1 MRSIAIF
8 LLISGGGLGA
18 RPALPPQEP
27 PAAQEPAK
35 PSPPPAPETEQVQ
48 EPQPSPPQPVTQP
61 GVAGSMEPAQVKE
74 LLHRVW
80 LAEYRVNDLLTDL
93 HPQRWEVLPEAGGEI
108 NKNLQ
113 KLPHEMAAPEHRRRQ
128 ASKTAQSAL

>member
-18 RPALPPQEP
+18 RAALPPQEP

-61 GVAGSMEPAQVKE
+61 GVAGSMEPPQVKE

-80 LAEYRVNDLLTDL
+80 LAADRGNDLLTDL
-93 HPQRWEVLPEAGGEI
+93 HPERRKHSPEAGQDFE
-108 NKNLQ
+108 KNLA
-113 KLPHEMAAPEHRRRQ
+113 KLRPAAGR
-128 ASKTAQSAL
+128 

>member
-18 RPALPPQEP
+18 RAALPPQEP

-48 EPQPSPPQPVTQP
+48 EPQPSPPQPVTQA
-61 GVAGSMEPAQVKE
+61 GVAGPVEAPPGQEMASPALPAGERRHHPPDQPPPPR
-74 LLHRVW
+74 LQG
-80 LAEYRVNDLLTDL
+80 LAD
-93 HPQRWEVLPEAGGEI
+93 AGG
-108 NKNLQ
+108 
-113 KLPHEMAAPEHRRRQ
+113 
-128 ASKTAQSAL
+128 

>member
-1 MRSIAIF
+1 MRFIAIF
-8 LLISGGGLGA
+8 LLISSGGLGA
-18 RPALPPQEP
+18 RAALPPQDP

-61 GVAGSMEPAQVKE
+61 GVAGSMEPPQVKE

-80 LAEYRVNDLLTDL
+80 LAEDRVNDLLTDL
-93 HPQRWEVLPEAGGEI
+93 HPQRWELSPEAGREF
-108 NKNLQ
+108 Q
-113 KLPHEMAAPEHRRRQ
+113 KTVQEAPHEIGP
-128 ASKTAQSAL
+128 AQDMGRPLE

>member
-1 MRSIAIF
+1 MRFIAIF

-18 RPALPPQEP
+18 RAALPAQEP

-35 PSPPPAPETEQVQ
+35 PSPPPVPETEQVQ

-61 GVAGSMEPAQVKE
+61 GVAGSMEPAQGKE

-80 LAEYRVNDLLTDL
+80 LAGDRVNELLTDL
-93 HPQRWEVLPEAGGEI
+93 HPRRWKGSPEAGVEVQQI
-108 NKNLQ
+108 LREQ
-113 KLPHEMAAPEHRRRQ
+113 
-128 ASKTAQSAL
+128 

>member
-18 RPALPPQEP
+18 RAALPPQEP

-48 EPQPSPPQPVTQP
+48 EPQPSPPQPVTQA
-61 GVAGSMEPAQVKE
+61 GVAGSMEAPPGKE
-74 LLHRVW
+74 M
-80 LAEYRVNDLLTDL
+80 L
-93 HPQRWEVLPEAGGEI
+93 HPVLPAGEPGKHPPPHPPPPTREGSPEAGGKI
-108 NKNLQ
+108 
-113 KLPHEMAAPEHRRRQ
+113 
-128 ASKTAQSAL
+128 S